1 MLIFG
6 LVGRVG
12 AAAAPTAPT
21 APTAPPAPQPAPPQL
36 RERFNKVLSQAISQH
51 HRKSSDAETG

>member
-1 MLIFG
+1 VLIFG

-12 AAAAPTAPT
+12 AAAAPT
-21 APTAPPAPQPAPPQL
+21 APQPAPPQL

>member
-1 MLIFG
+1 VLIFG

-12 AAAAPTAPT
+12 AAAAPT

>member
-1 MLIFG
+1 
-6 LVGRVG
+6 VG
-12 AAAAPTAPT
+12 AAAAPT